1 MTIAPAGENKKGSWE
16 LFCEEGEMKLYT
28 KEYELEDGTIVDPL
42 RAVHVVDRISG
53 RELTTRFWDTD
64 VRLEWELTIE
74 TCKVCEV
81 SHQNIYDGID
91 EYS

>member
-1 MTIAPAGENKKGSWE
+1 MTIAPAEKNKKGSWE

-28 KEYELEDGTIVDPL
+28 KEYELDDGTIVDPL
-42 RAVHVVDRISG
+42 RAVHVVDFISG

-81 SHQNIYDGID
+81 RNKIEMRKKIL
-91 EYS
+91 